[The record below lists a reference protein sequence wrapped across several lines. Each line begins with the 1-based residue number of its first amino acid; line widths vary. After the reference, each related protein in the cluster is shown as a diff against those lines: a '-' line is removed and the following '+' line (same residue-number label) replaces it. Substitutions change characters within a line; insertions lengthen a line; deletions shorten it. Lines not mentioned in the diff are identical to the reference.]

1 MLYLH
6 PLVNDRTISIS
17 IDDLD
22 KFIKNIGSEINWI
35 DF

>member
-1 MLYLH
+1 
-6 PLVNDRTISIS
+6 LVNNRTISIS
-17 IDDLD
+17 VDDLE